1 MFTTKTNFRV
11 EEQAI
16 IKSLLEERIRMKDGV
31 VLHNT
36 YTYLV
41 FAQGEDP
48 SEQED
53 IGSDVES
60 DLRDLIYGLLK
71 NLSDLSALPTVS
83 VIFYESKWRKE
94 WYYEIKE
101 FTFDSV
107 NPGNP
112 PFKTELVFTAK
123 FKLIKKY
130 EDEEGKKRVLEQ
142 QDTI

>member
-1 MFTTKTNFRV
+1 MFTTKTNLRV
-11 EEQAI
+11 EEQAM
-16 IKSLLEERIRMKDGV
+16 IKSLLEERIRAKDSV

-36 YTYLV
+36 YTYLI
-41 FAQGEDP
+41 FAQGENP

-71 NLSDLSALPTVS
+71 NLEDLSTLPSVS
-83 VIFYESKWRKE
+83 VVFYESKWRKE
-94 WYYEIKE
+94 WYYEIEE

-107 NPGNP
+107 NPGNH

-130 EDEEGKKRVLEQ
+130 EDEEAKKKVME
-142 QDTI
+142 DETI